1 MRASF
6 IVSRDQADR
15 RLDRVL
21 RGLYERVPL
30 AAIMRA
36 VRKGE
41 VRVDG
46 RRAAADYRLCE
57 GEVVATPW
65 TEADRR
71 SPVRAGTA
79 SPENHEKLA
88 VLFRSPDLLC
98 VDKPAGL
105 LSQPDRR
112 GGDSLITRV
121 WRALSRERDD
131 FRPATISRLDRN
143 VSGVVAV
150 ALNAAT
156 LRLLSAMMRER
167 SIGKTY
173 AAVVLGN
180 PPDEGEIDLPL
191 LKDEAKNLVRVALAG
206 QCGLPSL
213 TRYRTLE
220 RYRDGALVELELV
233 TGRPHQARVHLSAIG
248 HPILGDAKYGKCGQR
263 GQKGE
268 RGNGGVRDKN
278 ARLFLHARTLFF
290 PNSADLPNALRG
302 TIIESPLPKE
312 FTDLSSIGMFV

>member
-6 IVSRDQADR
+6 TVSRDQADR

-36 VRKGE
+36 IRKGE

-46 RRAAADYRLCE
+46 RKAAADYRLCE
-57 GEVVATPW
+57 GEVVAIPW
-65 TEADRR
+65 AEEDKG
-71 SPVRAGTA
+71 SPAHAGAA
-79 SPENHEKLA
+79 SPGNCERLT

-121 WRALSRERDD
+121 WRDLAWERDD
-131 FRPATISRLDRN
+131 FCPATISRLDRN

-150 ALNAAT
+150 ALNAPI
-156 LRLLSAMMRER
+156 LRSLSAMMRER
-167 SIGKTY
+167 LVGKTY
-173 AAVVLGN
+173 AALVHGN
-180 PPDEGEIDLPL
+180 LPDEGEIALPL
-191 LKDEAKNLVRVALAG
+191 LKDEAKNTVCVSSD
-206 QCGLPSL
+206 GLPSL
-213 TRYRTLE
+213 TRYRTLA
-220 RYRDGALVELELV
+220 RYRDAALVELELV

-248 HPILGDAKYGKCGQR
+248 HPIVGDAKYG
-263 GQKGE
+263 GE
-268 RGNGGVRDKN
+268 GGKRGVRDKS
-278 ARLFLHARTLFF
+278 ARLFLHARALTF
-290 PNSADLPNALRG
+290 PNSADLPSALRG

-312 FTDLSSIGMFV
+312 FADLSQVGISV